1 MKTVKMAS
9 PKQLNV
15 ERLSS
20 ICMVLDGKE
29 SESGETECFFGSV
42 WTLLGYKFITNDA
55 GELVYSKNG
64 VQIESPTAT
73 EFLKRQS
80 LGVLVYKPESNLF
93 ELSYN
98 EGFSD
103 TIENWVEKVISYH
116 DMASISLTTK
126 INKSFF
132 GKISETNGT
141 GVVVVIDDNI
151 ITITIPMTKISLFIE
166 LIADEAIFTLNCN
179 RGMVE
184 RGNNY
189 ILLNHDGCEMYVDTR
204 GEKVKSIGL
213 SRYVDGKLRNR
224 IKLSDKWTRED
235 Y

>member
-1 MKTVKMAS
+1 MKTKTMAS
-9 PKQLNV
+9 PKQLSV
-15 ERLSS
+15 EKLSS
-20 ICMVLDGKE
+20 ICTVIDGKE
-29 SESGETECFFGSV
+29 SANGETECFFSAV
-42 WTLLGYKFITNDA
+42 WTLFGYNFSTNDA
-55 GELVYSKNG
+55 GELVYSKDG
-64 VQIESPTAT
+64 EFIESPTVA
-73 EFLKRQS
+73 EFLKGQS
-80 LGVLVYKPESNLF
+80 LGVLVYKPESNVF

-98 EGFSD
+98 EGFPD
-103 TIENWVEKVISYH
+103 TIENWVEKVIAYH

-151 ITITIPMTKISLFIE
+151 ITITMPMTNISLFIE

-224 IKLSDKWTRED
+224 FKLSNKWTRED

>member
-1 MKTVKMAS
+1 MKTVTMAS
-9 PKQLNV
+9 PKQLTV

-20 ICMVLDGKE
+20 ICTVFDGKE
-29 SESGETECFFGSV
+29 SASGETSCIFGTV
-42 WTLLGYKFITNDA
+42 WTLFGYKFSKNDA
-55 GELVYSKNG
+55 GELVYSKDG
-64 VQIESPTAT
+64 VQIESPTAI
-73 EFLKRQS
+73 EFIKGQS
-80 LGVLVYKPESNLF
+80 LGVLVYKLESNVF

-103 TIENWVEKVISYH
+103 TIENWVGKVIAYH

-151 ITITIPMTKISLFIE
+151 ITITMPMTKISLFIE

-213 SRYVDGKLRNR
+213 SRYVDGKLKNR